1 MPIITTAGATAATPD
16 TLNADALAIAIARAP
31 GLTATLPGS
40 LIEDMSST
48 STGALVVQEQAS
60 VDLINSISP
69 LTANEFI
76 LKQLGLVYGV
86 MPGIGS
92 NTSVFVTFT
101 GSPGLVVNSG
111 FIVSDGTHQ
120 YVTQDPAIIGSPVSG
135 PDGTSEPTF
144 CLAVDSGT
152 WAIPVNTVTQTIT
165 SVPEGFTLTCMNA
178 TTGVPGG
185 DPQTVSEYQAQV
197 IQAGQAVATGVSTL
211 VKTALQNVGGVQA
224 RLISFRQT
232 GGGWQ
237 VIVGGGDPY
246 QVANAIFQSMF
257 NILDLVGAATAGS
270 TETVA
275 INDFPDT
282 YEIVFVIPAQ
292 DSVGVVC
299 TWQTVATANFVSPAI
314 VTALVQPAI
323 VAYINSIAVGQPI
336 SLLILRDAF
345 ITAVAGSIP
354 ESAISVLD
362 FVVTINGTVVGPPA
376 GGELISGDPESFFF
390 TAASNVAVVQG

>member
-1 MPIITTAGATAATPD
+1 MPTITTSGAIAASPD
-16 TLNADALAIAIARAP
+16 DLNAELLAVAVARAP
-31 GLTATLPGS
+31 GLTADLPGS

-48 STGALVVQEQAS
+48 ATGALVVQEQAS

-86 MPGIGS
+86 RPGLGS
-92 NTSVFVTFT
+92 NTSVFVTFSGT
-101 GSPGLVVNSG
+101 PGFVVNIG

-120 YVTQDPAIIGSPVSG
+120 YVTQDPAIISG
-135 PDGTSEPTF
+135 PGPVGTSQPTF
-144 CLAVDSGT
+144 CVAVDSGT
-152 WAIPVNTVTQTIT
+152 WAIPENTVTQVIT
-165 SVPEGFTLTCMNA
+165 SVPDGFTLLVNNP

-185 DPQTVSEYQAQV
+185 DPQTLAQYQAQV
-197 IQAGQAVATGVSTL
+197 IQAGQAVSTGIGTL

-246 QVANAIFQSMF
+246 QVAGAIYQSMF
-257 NILDLVGAATAGS
+257 NILDLVGAATHGS
-270 TETVA
+270 TETIA

-282 YEIVFVIPAQ
+282 YQIVYVVPAQ
-292 DSVGVVC
+292 ETVGIVC
-299 TWQTVATANFVSPAI
+299 TWQTIATANFVSPAI
-314 VTALVQPAI
+314 VTALAQPAL

-336 SLLILRDAF
+336 SLLILRDTF
-345 ITAVAGSIP
+345 IQAVKDSIP
-354 ESAISVLD
+354 ESAISVLS
-362 FVVTINGTVVGPPA
+362 FVVTIDSVVVNPPT

-390 TAASNVAVVQG
+390 TSAANVAVVQG